1 MRECIC
7 RQVIF
12 RQRTS
17 VHTSDEPHLL
27 LTLAI
32 HTAQVCAYYSRIVRV
47 LSVYYPCI
55 IRVLSVYYPCI
66 VPVPTAHAGHFSKI
80 SNTTREICAASISCI
95 TSPSRHGYS
104 EKRDYLG
111 KRPARSSG
119 GVSTTGSRC
128 IRSIN
133 AESLI
138 HAKSGLIRAIREQ
151 NARNPPSGRLAA
163 SQKSVILNA

>member
-32 HTAQVCAYYSRIVRV
+32 HTAQVCAYYSRIV
-47 LSVYYPCI
+47 
-55 IRVLSVYYPCI
+55 RVLSVYYPCI